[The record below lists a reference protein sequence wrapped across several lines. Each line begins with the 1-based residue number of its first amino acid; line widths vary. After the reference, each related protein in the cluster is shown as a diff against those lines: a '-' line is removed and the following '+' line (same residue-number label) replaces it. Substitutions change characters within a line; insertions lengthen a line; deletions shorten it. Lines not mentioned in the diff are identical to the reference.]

1 MPPSTRETRVLPRF
15 ERLFSGVLEMFR
27 VREIK
32 EAGWRTFSEV
42 YLMPRR
48 QLYVQRPNG
57 SDDGEVEETG
67 EYNAS
72 IWIRDTTRARRP
84 VRGG

>member
-1 MPPSTRETRVLPRF
+1 
-15 ERLFSGVLEMFR
+15 MFR

-42 YLMPRR
+42 MYLMPRR

-57 SDDGEVEETG
+57 RLMTG
-67 EYNAS
+67 KSVRPANITLPYMDV
-72 IWIRDTTRARRP
+72 RDTTRARRP

>member
-1 MPPSTRETRVLPRF
+1 
-15 ERLFSGVLEMFR
+15 MFR

-57 SDDGEVEETG
+57 SDDGEVEDTG
-67 EYNAS
+67 EYKL
-72 IWIRDTTRARRP
+72 
-84 VRGG
+84 